1 MQENT
6 RLKSAILATS
16 LIISIGYFIY
26 SRRTRKRLP
35 SPEALEDSEI
45 SNAYNRIAHMPQMR
59 LLRWYTIQRALKLV
73 DSGEAIDLGCGP
85 GLLAVEMAKCAP
97 ELHITGIDLS
107 EEMIAQAEQSARES
121 GVIDRVSFK
130 IGDADQIP
138 FPDNSLD
145 LVISTLS
152 LHHWNDPVGVLNEIE
167 RVLRPDGAFMIF
179 DLRRDMTPPAYL
191 LLWFVTNFVVPKA
204 LYHINEPLSSRNASY
219 TPEEAAKL
227 VEQSHLDHWCII
239 KGPLWLTI
247 EGVKRGN
254 QPK

>member
-1 MQENT
+1 MRKNT

-16 LIISIGYFIY
+16 GLISIGYFIY
-26 SRRTRKRLP
+26 SRRTRKRMP
-35 SPEALEDSEI
+35 SPEGLEDPEI
-45 SNAYNRIAHMPQMR
+45 SIAYNHIAHMPQMR

-73 DSGEAIDLGCGP
+73 DYGEAIDLGCGP

-107 EEMIAQAEQSARES
+107 KEMIVQAEQSARES

-138 FPDNSLD
+138 FPNKSLD

-152 LHHWNDPVGVLNEIE
+152 LHHWNDPVGVLDEIE
-167 RVLRPDGAFMIF
+167 RVLRPGGAFMIF
-179 DLRRDMTPPAYL
+179 DLRRDMTPLAYL
-191 LLWFVTNFVVPKA
+191 LLWFVTNFVVPKT

-219 TPEEAAKL
+219 TPEEVAKL
-227 VEQSHLDHWCII
+227 AEQSHLEHWHISR
-239 KGPLWLTI
+239 GPLWLTI
-247 EGVKRGN
+247 EGVKQAN
-254 QPK
+254 